1 MATVCVCG
9 GTRASVY
16 GRIRWGRTQ
25 VPQCESP
32 GFGLYGGTL
41 LLGAMAW
48 AESQNT
54 FPPFFLHQSNLL
66 GADSNGHPSCL
77 GESLLFFACFAFSKH
92 SRLEDFTSR
101 YQLFVESVYND
112 IYES

>member
-1 MATVCVCG
+1 MAAVCVCG

-41 LLGAMAW
+41 LLGAIAW
-48 AESQNT
+48 PESQNT
-54 FPPFFLHQSNLL
+54 FHSFFFTPEQS
-66 GADSNGHPSCL
+66 ADSSGHPSCL

-112 IYES
+112 LYES

>member
-1 MATVCVCG
+1 MGALG
-9 GTRASVY
+9 GGEPRCPSVSH
-16 GRIRWGRTQ
+16 Q
-25 VPQCESP
+25 
-32 GFGLYGGTL
+32 GLGYMGGHSFSVQSH
-41 LLGAMAW
+41 GMV
-48 AESQNT
+48 QKH
-54 FPPFFLHQSNLL
+54 FHRFFLHQSNLL

>member
-1 MATVCVCG
+1 MATVLCVCG

-41 LLGAMAW
+41 LLGAIAW
-48 AESQNT
+48 HGLSPKT
-54 FPPFFLHQSNLL
+54 LFTVFFTPEQSA
-66 GADSNGHPSCL
+66 GSSGHPSCL
-77 GESLLFFACFAFSKH
+77 GESLQFFACFAFSKH

-101 YQLFVESVYND
+101 YQLFVESVYQ
-112 IYES
+112 